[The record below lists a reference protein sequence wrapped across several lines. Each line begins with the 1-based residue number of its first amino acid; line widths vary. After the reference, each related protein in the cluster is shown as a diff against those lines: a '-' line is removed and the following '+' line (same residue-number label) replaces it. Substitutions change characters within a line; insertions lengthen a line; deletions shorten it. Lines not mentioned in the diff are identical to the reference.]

1 VSSQNCE
8 TGATSN
14 CGRSEKHCPGLT
26 KWSLSNLLIH
36 TDSQVSQRCI
46 SPQMLETL
54 YNVISLTETIMS
66 IVHLLVSLW
75 SVCSEG
81 RWPGVDKLYITPKP
95 ILRAKYL

>member
-1 VSSQNCE
+1 
-8 TGATSN
+8 
-14 CGRSEKHCPGLT
+14 
-26 KWSLSNLLIH
+26 
-36 TDSQVSQRCI
+36 
-46 SPQMLETL
+46 MLETL

-95 ILRAKYL
+95 TLKARNL